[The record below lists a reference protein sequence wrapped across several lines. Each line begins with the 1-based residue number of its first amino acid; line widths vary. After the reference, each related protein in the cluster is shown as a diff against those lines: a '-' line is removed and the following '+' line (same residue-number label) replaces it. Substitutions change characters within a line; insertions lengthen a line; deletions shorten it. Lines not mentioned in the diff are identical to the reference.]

1 MPLLADDETV
11 VGGVRARG
19 AVPKKLTPTNTE
31 DVPASELDVGDLVLH
46 ESHRGPITV
55 KDAST
60 TTEEPFI
67 TTLHTDKNTW
77 KLPAEHV
84 VRRVIPEPEEA
95 ADG

>member
-1 MPLLADDETV
+1 MPDEQTV
-11 VGGVRARG
+11 IGGRRARG
-19 AVPKKLTPTNTE
+19 AVPRKLTAQNTE
-31 DVPASELDVGDLVLH
+31 DVAAADLEIGDLVLH

-55 KDAST
+55 KSAST

-84 VRRVIPEPEEA
+84 VRRVIPEPLEA
-95 ADG
+95 EDG